1 MSLGRQASE
10 SAENR
15 LTTVRV
21 DRTSVLGEA
30 AETPERMTGSFRLAT
45 ILQIPVGYQD
55 ESGFHCGEPC
65 GSQTEYHP
73 GELGSNIF
81 YF

>member
-10 SAENR
+10 IGECR

-21 DRTSVLGEA
+21 DRKSTTGTG
-30 AETPERMTGSFRLAT
+30 AETRGRMTGPFRLAT

-55 ESGFHCGEPC
+55 ESGFHRGEPRDLEAE
-65 GSQTEYHP
+65 SHP
-73 GELGSNIF
+73 EELGSNIF